1 MISSIFARHK
11 PYNDYLEFD
20 SKLICLKDAKLLAN
34 HFSTTNSLLY
44 FTKQD
49 ELPII
54 ILTLTLFSKQN
65 FMRQLSGQDAMFL
78 FLESEKNPM
87 HIGGLY
93 IFDSPGKPL
102 DVDSFRAFFEKRL
115 HLSHIFRQRLIE
127 MPFDM
132 GNPFWVDDPN
142 FNLDSH
148 FDVKTLDNPGGRK
161 ELVKA
166 AAEAYEKPM
175 DRTRPL
181 WKATFIKG
189 LQMEGLSEDAFALLV
204 QVHHAA
210 IDGKSGVEIMASL
223 FSMTEEPFS
232 PPPPKEP
239 WNPKKLPNVA
249 GLLTESYGKRFKKP
263 KKFLDLIKDTAAKQ
277 KHFKK
282 EIREGLM
289 KPPPLPMAAPKTFMN
304 VPVSGK
310 KIFGAIDIPLKE
322 IKFIKNAVD
331 GATVNDV
338 ILSVCAG
345 GLRKYMIKH
354 GRLPIR
360 NLIGLA
366 PVSVRKEDE
375 VGSAGNRI
383 SAMLFDMATNEVDP
397 IKRLESLRK
406 NTRASKTYSQALPAD
421 QIMEFVPSE
430 VAAMAGRLYLK
441 MGLSK
446 IHSPFF
452 NLIMTNVPGPPIPL
466 YMNRYKLQRLYGL
479 GAVMD
484 GLGVFI
490 IIFSYAGKISLSVT
504 ADTNA
509 LKDMDLFTDSLR
521 IAYNDLKEAVE
532 ATMTVK

>member
-1 MISSIFARHK
+1 
-11 PYNDYLEFD
+11 
-20 SKLICLKDAKLLAN
+20 
-34 HFSTTNSLLY
+34 
-44 FTKQD
+44 
-49 ELPII
+49 
-54 ILTLTLFSKQN
+54 
-65 FMRQLSGQDAMFL
+65 MRQLSGQDAMFL

-102 DVDSFRAFFEKRL
+102 DVNSFKTFFEDRV
-115 HLSHIFRQRLIE
+115 HLSHIFRQRLLE

-132 GNPFWVDDPN
+132 GNPFWVDDPD
-142 FNLDSH
+142 FDLDSH
-148 FDVKTLDNPGGRK
+148 FEVKELKAPGGRK
-161 ELVKA
+161 ELVEA
-166 AAEAYEKPM
+166 AAEGYEKPM
-175 DRTRPL
+175 DRSKPL
-181 WKATFIKG
+181 WKATFMTG
-189 LQMEGLSEDAFALLV
+189 LQMDGLSEDAFALLV

-223 FSMTEEPFS
+223 FSMTEEPFL

-239 WNPKKLPNVA
+239 WNPKKLPNKA
-249 GLLTESYGKRFKKP
+249 GLLTESYGKRFSKP
-263 KKFLDLIKDTAAKQ
+263 RKFFNLIKDTAAKQ
-277 KHFKK
+277 KDFKK
-282 EIREGLM
+282 EIGHGLM

-304 VPVSGK
+304 VPMSGK

-322 IKFIKNAVD
+322 IKFIKNAVE

-345 GLRKYMIKH
+345 GLRKYMIQH
-354 GRLPIR
+354 GRLPIK
-360 NLIGLA
+360 NLVGLA
-366 PVSVRKEDE
+366 PVSVRKDGESSD
-375 VGSAGNRI
+375 GGNQI

-406 NTRASKTYSQALPAD
+406 HTRASKAYSQALPAD

-446 IHSPFF
+446 MHSPFF

-466 YMNRYKLQRLYGL
+466 YMNGYKLQRLYGL

-490 IIFSYAGKISLSVT
+490 IIFSYAGKISLSIT
-504 ADTNA
+504 ADKNA
-509 LKDMDLFTDSLR
+509 LEDMDLFTDSLR

-532 ATMTVK
+532 EVMTVK